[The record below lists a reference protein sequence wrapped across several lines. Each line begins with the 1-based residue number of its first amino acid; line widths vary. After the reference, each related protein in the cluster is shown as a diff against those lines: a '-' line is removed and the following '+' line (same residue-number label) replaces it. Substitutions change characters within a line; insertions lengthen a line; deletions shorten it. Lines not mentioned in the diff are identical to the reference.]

1 MENLIVNNGFVK
13 LSRSILDWEWYDHP
27 DVFRI
32 YIHLLIKANYAPA
45 KWRGIEIFEGEH
57 ITSISNLSKELFMS
71 EFKVRASLS
80 KLKNTFYIDVITTN
94 KFTRLKLLKSVVF
107 NNSSDINPKQ
117 ISYPTPN
124 KTQSNQE
131 QTTTNKKNKEKKEI
145 EERKEFFKNEIFK
158 FSKEFSNDHLIKF
171 YDYWST
177 KSRHTGRLKFEE
189 VKEWNLELKLKSWIV
204 FPTLTE
210 KRLLSKNRP

>member
-45 KWRGIEIFEGEH
+45 KWRGIDISEGEH
-57 ITSISNLSKELFMS
+57 ITSINKLSKELLMS
-71 EFKVRASLS
+71 EFKVRESIL
-80 KLKNTFYIDVITTN
+80 KLKNTSYIDVITTN
-94 KFTRLKLLKSVVF
+94 KFTRLKLVKSVVY
-107 NNSSDINPKQ
+107 NNSSDINHKQ
-117 ISYPTPN
+117 ISGLASN
-124 KTQSNQE
+124 KSQSNQE

-158 FSKEFSNDHLIKF
+158 
-171 YDYWST
+171 
-177 KSRHTGRLKFEE
+177 
-189 VKEWNLELKLKSWIV
+189 
-204 FPTLTE
+204 
-210 KRLLSKNRP
+210 

>member
-1 MENLIVNNGFVK
+1 MENLTVNNGFVK

-57 ITSISNLSKELFMS
+57 ITSINKLSKELLMS
-71 EFKVRASLS
+71 EFKVRESLL
-80 KLKNTFYIDVITTN
+80 KLKNTSYIDVTTTN
-94 KFTRLKLLKSVVF
+94 KFTRLKLIKSVVY
-107 NNSSDINPKQ
+107 NNSSDINHKQ
-117 ISYPTPN
+117 ISYPSTN

-158 FSKEFSNDHLIKF
+158 FSNEYPNDHLIKF
-171 YDYWST
+171 YNYWST
-177 KSRHTGRLKFEE
+177 ENRHTGRLAFEE
-189 VKEWNLELKLKSWIV
+189 ENKWNLELKLKSWVV